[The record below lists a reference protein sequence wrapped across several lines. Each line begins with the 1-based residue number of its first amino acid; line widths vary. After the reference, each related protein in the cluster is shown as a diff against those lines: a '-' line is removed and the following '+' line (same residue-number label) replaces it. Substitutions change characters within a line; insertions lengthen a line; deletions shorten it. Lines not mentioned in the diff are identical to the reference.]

1 MRKRGIKNYI
11 EIIEHL
17 KNIILG
23 TKFENH
29 VFSVGGCER
38 DLILDSPIK
47 DIDIVVDLPNG
58 GIEFANWLKDSG
70 YTIGSVVVYEH
81 FGTAM
86 FRLKDYPDEE
96 IEAVQTRKECYRD
109 MESRNPETAFG
120 SIMDDCQRRDF
131 TINAIYRNIS
141 TGDILDLNGKSFDDI
156 TDGWIRACGDPNI
169 IFSEDPLRIL
179 RAVRFKY
186 RLGDHFL
193 IEKDTYQGILTHKD
207 RLSIIS
213 QERITDEFSKIITG
227 KNADQA
233 FNFLMNLGVLHYIF
247 PCDLDEMTL
256 ESYMMG
262 VLYNS
267 IDAVPSN
274 LKIRLSRI
282 FKAFSNNKTEEI
294 MRNMRY
300 SNDVIKDVIWF
311 KNHSDAKSVSNIK
324 GLRKF
329 MYECKT
335 SSRFINALSIFR
347 ADEGEE
353 FRRLVFSTALKEVG
367 NKMFDYKL
375 PVNGNDI
382 MKTLDIEGGPIIKKI
397 LDELLDLA
405 FSDPT
410 LTKDDFIKYVIEH
423 YKK

>member
-1 MRKRGIKNYI
+1 MVKKGVKNYM
-11 EIIEHL
+11 EIIEYL
-17 KNIILG
+17 RSIILG

-47 DIDIVVDLPNG
+47 DIDIVIDLPNG
-58 GIEFANWLKDSG
+58 GIEFANWLKDNG
-70 YTIGSVVVYEH
+70 HTVGSVVVYEH

-193 IEKDTYQGILTHKD
+193 IEKDTYQGILAHKD

-227 KNADQA
+227 KNAGQA
-233 FNFLMNLGVLHYIF
+233 FNFLLNLKVLHYIF

-256 ESYMMG
+256 KSYMMWIPN
-262 VLYNS
+262 NS
-267 IDAVPSN
+267 MDTVPSN
-274 LKIRLSRI
+274 LEIRLSRI
-282 FKAFSNNKTEEI
+282 FKAFSDSKTEEI

-335 SSRFINALSIFR
+335 SSRFINALSVFR

-367 NKMFDYKL
+367 NKMFGYKL
-375 PVNGNDI
+375 PINGNDVMEVLNI
-382 MKTLDIEGGPIIKKI
+382 KGGPIIKKI
-397 LDELLDLA
+397 LDELLDYA
-405 FSDPT
+405 FYDPDI
-410 LTKDDFIKYVIEH
+410 TKEECIRYIKEH
-423 YKK
+423 YME

>member
-1 MRKRGIKNYI
+1 MVKKGVKNYM
-11 EIIEHL
+11 EIIEYL
-17 KNIILG
+17 RSIILG

-47 DIDIVVDLPNG
+47 DIDIVIDLPNG
-58 GIEFANWLKDSG
+58 GIEFANWLKDNG
-70 YTIGSVVVYEH
+70 YTVGSVVVYEH

-86 FRLKDYPDEE
+86 FRLKDYPGEE

-186 RLGDHFL
+186 RLGDHFV

-262 VLYNS
+262 ALYNS

-282 FKAFSNNKTEEI
+282 FKSFSDNKTEKI

-335 SSRFINALSIFR
+335 SSRFINALSVFR

-353 FRRLVFSTALKEVG
+353 FRRLVFSTALKKVG

-410 LTKDDFIKYVIEH
+410 LTKDDFIKYVVEH

>member
-1 MRKRGIKNYI
+1 MVKKGVKNYI
-11 EIIEHL
+11 EIIEYL
-17 KNIILG
+17 RSIILG

-38 DLILDSPIK
+38 DLILDAPIK
-47 DIDIVVDLPNG
+47 DIDIVSDLPSG
-58 GIEFANWLKDSG
+58 GIEFANWLKDNN
-70 YTIGSVVVYEH
+70 YTVGSVVVYEH

-213 QERITDEFSKIITG
+213 HERITDEFSKIITG
-227 KNADQA
+227 KNAGQA
-233 FNFLMNLGVLHYIF
+233 FNFLMNLRVLHYIF
-247 PCDLDEMTL
+247 PCDLDEITL
-256 ESYMMG
+256 ESYMIGM
-262 VLYNS
+262 LYNS
-267 IDAVPSN
+267 IDDVPSN

-282 FKAFSNNKTEEI
+282 FKAFSDNKTEEI

-311 KNHSDAKSVSNIK
+311 KNHSDAKLVSNIK

-335 SSRFINALSIFR
+335 SSRFINALSVFR

-375 PVNGNDI
+375 PVDGNDI

>member
-1 MRKRGIKNYI
+1 MVKKGVKNYI

-38 DLILDSPIK
+38 DLILDSPIQ
-47 DIDIVVDLPNG
+47 DIDIVIDLPNG
-58 GIEFANWLKDSG
+58 GIEFANWLKDNN
-70 YTIGSVVVYEH
+70 YTVGSVVVYEH

-120 SIMDDCQRRDF
+120 TIMEDCQRRDF

-193 IEKDTYQGILTHKD
+193 IEKETYEGILTHKD

-227 KNADQA
+227 KNAGQA
-233 FNFLMNLGVLHYIF
+233 FNFLMILRVLHYIF

-256 ESYMMG
+256 ESYMAGM
-262 VLYNS
+262 LYNS
-267 IDAVPSN
+267 IDSVPSN
-274 LKIRLSRI
+274 LEIRLSKI
-282 FKAFSNNKTEEI
+282 FKAFSDNKTEEI

-300 SNDVIKDVIWF
+300 SNDVIKNVIWF

-335 SSRFINALSIFR
+335 LPRFINALSVFR

-353 FRRLVFSTALKEVG
+353 FHRLVFGTALKKVG
-367 NKMFDYKL
+367 NKMFGYKL
-375 PVNGNDI
+375 PVDGNDI
-382 MKTLDIEGGPIIKKI
+382 MKTLDIEGGPIIRKI
-397 LDELLDLA
+397 LNELLDLA
-405 FSDPT
+405 FEDPT
-410 LTKDDFIKYVIEH
+410 LTKDDFIKYVVEH

>member
-1 MRKRGIKNYI
+1 MVKKGVKNYM
-11 EIIEHL
+11 EIIEYL
-17 KNIILG
+17 RSIILG

-38 DLILDSPIK
+38 DLILDAPIK
-47 DIDIVVDLPNG
+47 DIDIVIDLPNG
-58 GIEFANWLKDSG
+58 GIEFANWLKDND
-70 YTIGSVVVYEH
+70 YTVGSVVVYEH

-96 IEAVQTRKECYRD
+96 IESVQTRKECYRD

-120 SIMDDCQRRDF
+120 TIMEDCQRRDF

-186 RLGDHFL
+186 RLGDRFL
-193 IEKDTYQGILTHKD
+193 IEKNTYQGILTHKD

-227 KNADQA
+227 KNAGQA
-233 FNFLMNLGVLHYIF
+233 FNFLVNLRVLHYIF

-274 LKIRLSRI
+274 LEIRLSRI
-282 FKAFSNNKTEEI
+282 FKTFSDNKTEEI

-300 SNDVIKDVIWF
+300 SNDVIWF
-311 KNHSDAKSVSNIK
+311 KNHSDAKSVSSIK

-335 SSRFINALSIFR
+335 LPRFINALSVFR

-353 FRRLVFSTALKEVG
+353 FYRLVFGTALKKVG
-367 NKMFDYKL
+367 NKMFGYKL
-375 PVNGNDI
+375 PVDGNDI

-410 LTKDDFIKYVIEH
+410 LTKDDFIKYVVEH

>member
-1 MRKRGIKNYI
+1 MRIRGIKNYI

-47 DIDIVVDLPNG
+47 DIDIVIDLPNG
-58 GIEFANWLKDSG
+58 GIEFANWLKDNG
-70 YTIGSVVVYEH
+70 HTVGSVVVYEH

-256 ESYMMG
+256 KSYMMG
-262 VLYNS
+262 AFYNS

-282 FKAFSNNKTEEI
+282 FKSFSDNKTEEI

-311 KNHSDAKSVSNIK
+311 KNHSDAKLVSNIK

-335 SSRFINALSIFR
+335 SSRFINALSVFR

-397 LDELLDLA
+397 LNELLDLA

-410 LTKDDFIKYVIEH
+410 LTKDDFIKYVVEH

>member
-1 MRKRGIKNYI
+1 MRIRGIKNYI

-47 DIDIVVDLPNG
+47 DIDIVIDLPNG
-58 GIEFANWLKDSG
+58 GIEFANWLKDNG
-70 YTIGSVVVYEH
+70 YTVGSVVVYEH
-81 FGTAM
+81 FGTAT

-186 RLGDHFL
+186 RLGDRFL

-227 KNADQA
+227 KNAGQA
-233 FNFLMNLGVLHYIF
+233 FNFLVNLRVLHYIF

-282 FKAFSNNKTEEI
+282 FKAFSDSKTEEI

-300 SNDVIKDVIWF
+300 SNDVIKNVIWF
-311 KNHSDAKSVSNIK
+311 KNHSDAKSVSSIK

-335 SSRFINALSIFR
+335 LPRFINALSVFR

-375 PVNGNDI
+375 PVDGNDI

-405 FSDPT
+405 FSNPT
-410 LTKDDFIKYVIEH
+410 LTKDDFIKYVVER

>member
-1 MRKRGIKNYI
+1 MVKKGVKNYI
-11 EIIEHL
+11 EIIECL

-38 DLILDSPIK
+38 DLILDAPIK
-47 DIDIVVDLPNG
+47 DIDIVIDLPNG
-58 GIEFANWLKDSG
+58 GIEFANWLKDNG
-70 YTIGSVVVYEH
+70 HTVGSVVVYEH

-120 SIMDDCQRRDF
+120 TIMEDCQRRDF

-186 RLGDHFL
+186 RLGDRFL

-227 KNADQA
+227 KNAGQA
-233 FNFLMNLGVLHYIF
+233 FNFLVNLRVLHYIF

-256 ESYMMG
+256 ESYMIGM
-262 VLYNS
+262 LYNS

-274 LKIRLSRI
+274 LEIRLSRI
-282 FKAFSNNKTEEI
+282 FKTFSDNKTEEI

-300 SNDVIKDVIWF
+300 SNDVIKNVIWF
-311 KNHSDAKSVSNIK
+311 KNHSDAKSVSSIK

-335 SSRFINALSIFR
+335 LPRFINALSVFR

-353 FRRLVFSTALKEVG
+353 FHRLVFGTALKKVG
-367 NKMFDYKL
+367 NKMFGYKL
-375 PVNGNDI
+375 PVDGNDI

-410 LTKDDFIKYVIEH
+410 LTKDDFIKYVVEH

>member
-1 MRKRGIKNYI
+1 MVKKGVKNYM
-11 EIIEHL
+11 EIIEYL
-17 KNIILG
+17 RSIILG

-38 DLILDSPIK
+38 DLILDAPIK
-47 DIDIVVDLPNG
+47 DIDIVIDLPNG
-58 GIEFANWLKDSG
+58 GIEFANWLKDND
-70 YTIGSVVVYEH
+70 YTVGSVVVYEH

-193 IEKDTYQGILTHKD
+193 IEKETYEGILTHKD

-227 KNADQA
+227 KNAGHA
-233 FNFLMNLGVLHYIF
+233 FNFLMILRVLHYIF

-256 ESYMMG
+256 ESYMAGM
-262 VLYNS
+262 LYNS
-267 IDAVPSN
+267 IDSVPSN
-274 LKIRLSRI
+274 LEIRLSRI
-282 FKAFSNNKTEEI
+282 FKAFSDNKTEEI

-300 SNDVIKDVIWF
+300 SNDVIKNVIWF

-335 SSRFINALSIFR
+335 LPRFINALSVFR

-353 FRRLVFSTALKEVG
+353 FHRLVFGTALKKVG
-367 NKMFDYKL
+367 NKMFGYKL
-375 PVNGNDI
+375 PVDGNDI

-410 LTKDDFIKYVIEH
+410 LTKDDFIKYIVEH

>member
-1 MRKRGIKNYI
+1 MVKKGVKNYI
-11 EIIEHL
+11 EIIECL
-17 KNIILG
+17 KSIILG

-38 DLILDSPIK
+38 DLILDSPIQ
-47 DIDIVVDLPNG
+47 DIDIVIDLPNG
-58 GIEFANWLKDSG
+58 GIEFANWLKDND
-70 YTIGSVVVYEH
+70 YTVGSVVVYEH

-120 SIMDDCQRRDF
+120 SIMEDCQRRDF

-186 RLGDHFL
+186 RLGDRFL
-193 IEKDTYQGILTHKD
+193 IEKNTYQGILTHKD

-227 KNADQA
+227 KNAGQA
-233 FNFLMNLGVLHYIF
+233 FNFLVNLRVLHYIF

-256 ESYMMG
+256 ESYMIGM
-262 VLYNS
+262 LYNS

-274 LKIRLSRI
+274 LEIRLSRI
-282 FKAFSNNKTEEI
+282 FKTFSDNKTEEI

-300 SNDVIKDVIWF
+300 SNDVIKNVIWF
-311 KNHSDAKSVSNIK
+311 KNHSDAKSVSSIK

-335 SSRFINALSIFR
+335 LPRFINALSVFR

-353 FRRLVFSTALKEVG
+353 FHRLVFGTALKKVG
-367 NKMFDYKL
+367 NKMFGYKL
-375 PVNGNDI
+375 PVDGNDI
-382 MKTLDIEGGPIIKKI
+382 MKTLDIEGGPIIRKI
-397 LDELLDLA
+397 LNELLDLA
-405 FSDPT
+405 FDDPT
-410 LTKDDFIKYVIEH
+410 LTKDDFIKYAVEH

>member
-1 MRKRGIKNYI
+1 MRKGGIKNYI
-11 EIIEHL
+11 EIIEYL
-17 KNIILG
+17 RSIILG

-47 DIDIVVDLPNG
+47 DIDIVIDLPNG
-58 GIEFANWLKDSG
+58 GIEFANWLKDNG
-70 YTIGSVVVYEH
+70 YTVGSVVVYEH

-156 TDGWIRACGDPNI
+156 TNGWIRACGDPNI

-186 RLGDHFL
+186 RLGDRFL

-213 QERITDEFSKIITG
+213 HERITDEFSKIITG
-227 KNADQA
+227 KNAGQA
-233 FNFLMNLGVLHYIF
+233 FSFLMNLGVLHYIF

-282 FKAFSNNKTEEI
+282 FKAFSDNKIEEI

-300 SNDVIKDVIWF
+300 SKDVIKDVIWF

-335 SSRFINALSIFR
+335 GPRFINALSVFR

-367 NKMFDYKL
+367 NKMFGYKL
-375 PVNGNDI
+375 PINGNDVMEVLNI
-382 MKTLDIEGGPIIKKI
+382 KGGPIIKTI
-397 LDELLDLA
+397 LDELLDYA
-405 FSDPT
+405 FYDPDI
-410 LTKDDFIKYVIEH
+410 TKEECINYIKEH
-423 YKK
+423 YMK

>member
-1 MRKRGIKNYI
+1 MAKKGVKNYM
-11 EIIEHL
+11 EIIEYL
-17 KNIILG
+17 RSIILG

-38 DLILDSPIK
+38 DLILDAPIK
-47 DIDIVVDLPNG
+47 DIDIVIDLPNG
-58 GIEFANWLKDSG
+58 GIEFANWLKDND
-70 YTIGSVVVYEH
+70 YTVGSVVVYEH

-186 RLGDHFL
+186 RLGDRFL

-227 KNADQA
+227 KNAGQA

-262 VLYNS
+262 VLHNS

-282 FKAFSNNKTEEI
+282 FKAFSDNKTEEI

-300 SNDVIKDVIWF
+300 SKDVIKDVIWF

-335 SSRFINALSIFR
+335 GPRFINALSVFR

-375 PVNGNDI
+375 PIDGNDI
-382 MKTLDIEGGPIIKKI
+382 MKVLDIEGGPIIKKI

-410 LTKDDFIKYVIEH
+410 LTKDDFIKYVVEH

>member
-1 MRKRGIKNYI
+1 MVKKGVKNYM
-11 EIIEHL
+11 EIIEYL
-17 KNIILG
+17 RSIILG

-47 DIDIVVDLPNG
+47 DIDIVIDLPNG
-58 GIEFANWLKDSG
+58 GIEFANWLKDNG
-70 YTIGSVVVYEH
+70 YTVGSVVVYEH

-193 IEKDTYQGILTHKD
+193 IEKDTYQGILAHKD

-227 KNADQA
+227 KNAGQA
-233 FNFLMNLGVLHYIF
+233 FNFLINLGVLHYIF

-282 FKAFSNNKTEEI
+282 FKAFSDSKTEEI

-335 SSRFINALSIFR
+335 SSRFINALSVFR

-367 NKMFDYKL
+367 NKMFGYKL
-375 PVNGNDI
+375 PINCNDVMEVLNI
-382 MKTLDIEGGPIIKKI
+382 KGGPIIKKI
-397 LDELLDLA
+397 LDELLDYA
-405 FSDPT
+405 FYDPDI
-410 LTKDDFIKYVIEH
+410 TKEECISYIKEH
-423 YKK
+423 YME

>member
-1 MRKRGIKNYI
+1 
-11 EIIEHL
+11 
-17 KNIILG
+17 
-23 TKFENH
+23 
-29 VFSVGGCER
+29 
-38 DLILDSPIK
+38 
-47 DIDIVVDLPNG
+47 
-58 GIEFANWLKDSG
+58 
-70 YTIGSVVVYEH
+70 
-81 FGTAM
+81 M

-120 SIMDDCQRRDF
+120 TIMEDCQRRDF

-156 TDGWIRACGDPNI
+156 TDGWIRTCGDPNI

-193 IEKDTYQGILTHKD
+193 IEKETYEGILTHKD
-207 RLSIIS
+207 RLNIIS

-227 KNADQA
+227 KNAGQA
-233 FNFLMNLGVLHYIF
+233 FNFLLNLKVLHYIF

-256 ESYMMG
+256 ESYMTGM
-262 VLYNS
+262 LYNS
-267 IDAVPSN
+267 IDSVPSN
-274 LKIRLSRI
+274 LEIRLSRI
-282 FKAFSNNKTEEI
+282 FKTFSDNKTEEI

-300 SNDVIKDVIWF
+300 SNDVIKNVIWF

-335 SSRFINALSIFR
+335 LPRFINALSVFR

-353 FRRLVFSTALKEVG
+353 FHRLVFGTALKKVG
-367 NKMFDYKL
+367 NKMFGYKL
-375 PVNGNDI
+375 PVDGNDI
-382 MKTLDIEGGPIIKKI
+382 MKILDIEGGPIIRKI
-397 LDELLDLA
+397 LNELLDLA
-405 FSDPT
+405 FEDPT
-410 LTKDDFIKYVIEH
+410 LTKDDFIKYVVEH

>member
-1 MRKRGIKNYI
+1 MVKKGVKNYI
-11 EIIEHL
+11 EIIEYL

-38 DLILDSPIK
+38 DLILDAPIK
-47 DIDIVVDLPNG
+47 DIDIVIDLPNG
-58 GIEFANWLKDSG
+58 GIEFANWLKDND
-70 YTIGSVVVYEH
+70 YTVGSVVVYEH

-120 SIMDDCQRRDF
+120 TIMEDCQRRDF

-186 RLGDHFL
+186 RLGDRFL

-227 KNADQA
+227 KNAGQA
-233 FNFLMNLGVLHYIF
+233 FNFLVNLRVLHYIF

-274 LKIRLSRI
+274 LEIRLSRI
-282 FKAFSNNKTEEI
+282 FKTFSDNKTEEI

-300 SNDVIKDVIWF
+300 SNDVINNVIWF
-311 KNHSDAKSVSNIK
+311 KNHSDAKSVSSIK

-335 SSRFINALSIFR
+335 LPRFINALSVFR

-353 FRRLVFSTALKEVG
+353 FHRLVFGTALKKVG
-367 NKMFDYKL
+367 NKMFGYKL
-375 PVNGNDI
+375 PVDGNDI

-410 LTKDDFIKYVIEH
+410 LTKDDFIKYVVEH

>member
-1 MRKRGIKNYI
+1 MVKKGVKNYI
-11 EIIEHL
+11 EIIEYL
-17 KNIILG
+17 RSIILG

-38 DLILDSPIK
+38 DLILDSPIQ
-47 DIDIVVDLPNG
+47 DIDIVIDLPNG
-58 GIEFANWLKDSG
+58 GIEFANWLKDND
-70 YTIGSVVVYEH
+70 YTVGSVVAYEH

-86 FRLKDYPDEE
+86 FRLKDYPNEE

-120 SIMDDCQRRDF
+120 TIMEDCQRRDF

-193 IEKDTYQGILTHKD
+193 IEKETYEGILTHKD

-227 KNADQA
+227 KNADHA
-233 FNFLMNLGVLHYIF
+233 FNFLVNLRVLHYIF
-247 PCDLDEMTL
+247 PCDLDEMML
-256 ESYMMG
+256 ESYMAGM
-262 VLYNS
+262 LYNS
-267 IDAVPSN
+267 IDSVPSN
-274 LKIRLSRI
+274 LEIRLSRI
-282 FKAFSNNKTEEI
+282 FKAFSDNKTEEI

-300 SNDVIKDVIWF
+300 SNDVIKNVIWF

-329 MYECKT
+329 MY
-335 SSRFINALSIFR
+335 
-347 ADEGEE
+347 
-353 FRRLVFSTALKEVG
+353 
-367 NKMFDYKL
+367 
-375 PVNGNDI
+375 
-382 MKTLDIEGGPIIKKI
+382 
-397 LDELLDLA
+397 
-405 FSDPT
+405 
-410 LTKDDFIKYVIEH
+410 
-423 YKK
+423 

>member
-1 MRKRGIKNYI
+1 MVKKGVKNYI
-11 EIIEHL
+11 EIIEYL

-38 DLILDSPIK
+38 DLILDAPIK
-47 DIDIVVDLPNG
+47 DIDIVIDLPNG
-58 GIEFANWLKDSG
+58 GIEFANWLKDND
-70 YTIGSVVVYEH
+70 YTVGSVVVYEH

-120 SIMDDCQRRDF
+120 TIMEDCQRRDF

-186 RLGDHFL
+186 RLGDRFL

-262 VLYNS
+262 ALYNS

-282 FKAFSNNKTEEI
+282 FKAFSDNKTEEI

-300 SNDVIKDVIWF
+300 SNDVIKNVIWF
-311 KNHSDAKSVSNIK
+311 KNHSDAKSVSDIK

-335 SSRFINALSIFR
+335 PPRFINALSVFR

-353 FRRLVFSTALKEVG
+353 FHRLVFGTALKKVG
-367 NKMFDYKL
+367 NKMFGYKL
-375 PVNGNDI
+375 PVDGNDI

-410 LTKDDFIKYVIEH
+410 LTKDDFIKYVVEH

>member
-38 DLILDSPIK
+38 DLILDSPIQ
-47 DIDIVVDLPNG
+47 DIDIVIDLPNG
-58 GIEFANWLKDSG
+58 GIEFANWLKDNG
-70 YTIGSVVVYEH
+70 YTVGSVVVYEH

-227 KNADQA
+227 KNAGQA
-233 FNFLMNLGVLHYIF
+233 FNFLINLGVLHYIF

-282 FKAFSNNKTEEI
+282 FKAFSDSKTEEI

-335 SSRFINALSIFR
+335 LPRFINALSVFR

-375 PVNGNDI
+375 PINGNDVMEVLNI
-382 MKTLDIEGGPIIKKI
+382 KGGPIIKTI
-397 LDELLDLA
+397 LDELLDYA
-405 FSDPT
+405 FYDPDI
-410 LTKDDFIKYVIEH
+410 TKEECISYIKEH
-423 YKK
+423 YME

>member
-1 MRKRGIKNYI
+1 MVKKGEKNYI

-38 DLILDSPIK
+38 DLILDAPIK
-47 DIDIVVDLPNG
+47 DIDIVIDLPNG
-58 GIEFANWLKDSG
+58 GIEFANWLKDND
-70 YTIGSVVVYEH
+70 YTVGSVVVYEH

-120 SIMDDCQRRDF
+120 TIMEDCQRRDF

-193 IEKDTYQGILTHKD
+193 IEKETYEGILTHKD

-227 KNADQA
+227 KNAGQA
-233 FNFLMNLGVLHYIF
+233 FNFLVNLRVLHYIF

-262 VLYNS
+262 ILYNS

-274 LKIRLSRI
+274 LEIRLSRI
-282 FKAFSNNKTEEI
+282 FKTFSDNKTEEI

-300 SNDVIKDVIWF
+300 SNDVIKNVMWF
-311 KNHSDAKSVSNIK
+311 KNHSDAKSVSSIK

-335 SSRFINALSIFR
+335 LPRFINALSVFR

-353 FRRLVFSTALKEVG
+353 FHRLVFGTALKKVG
-367 NKMFDYKL
+367 NKMFGYKL
-375 PVNGNDI
+375 PVDGNDI

-410 LTKDDFIKYVIEH
+410 LTKVDFIKYVVEH

>member
-1 MRKRGIKNYI
+1 MLNKDYNAIIAYIKGIIKDTI
-11 EIIEHL
+11 
-17 KNIILG
+17 
-23 TKFENH
+23 FENN

-38 DLILDSPIK
+38 DFLIGSEIK
-47 DIDIVVDLPNG
+47 DIDLVIKSIPNG
-58 GIEFANWLKDSG
+58 GVKFSMFLYENNYLCYEPVI
-70 YTIGSVVVYEH
+70 YEH
-81 FGTAM
+81 FGTAA
-86 FRLKDYPDEE
+86 FRLKQYPHIEL
-96 IEAVQTRKECYRD
+96 EAVQTRKECYRD

-120 SIMDDCQRRDF
+120 SIMEDCQRRDF

-186 RLGDHFL
+186 RLGDRFL

-227 KNADQA
+227 KNAGQA
-233 FNFLMNLGVLHYIF
+233 FNFLVNLRVLHYIF

-274 LKIRLSRI
+274 LEIRLSRI
-282 FKAFSNNKTEEI
+282 FKTFSDNKTEEI

-300 SNDVIKDVIWF
+300 SNDVIKNVIWF
-311 KNHSDAKSVSNIK
+311 KNHSDAKSVSSIK

-335 SSRFINALSIFR
+335 LPRFINALSVFR

-353 FRRLVFSTALKEVG
+353 FHRLVFGTALKKVG
-367 NKMFDYKL
+367 NKMFGYKL
-375 PVNGNDI
+375 PVDGNDI

-410 LTKDDFIKYVIEH
+410 LTKDDFIKYVVEH

>member
-1 MRKRGIKNYI
+1 MVKKGVKNYI
-11 EIIEHL
+11 EIIEYL
-17 KNIILG
+17 KNTILG

-38 DLILDSPIK
+38 DLILDAPIK
-47 DIDIVVDLPNG
+47 DIDIVIDLPNG
-58 GIEFANWLKDSG
+58 GIEFANWLKDND
-70 YTIGSVVVYEH
+70 YTVGSVVVYEH

-120 SIMDDCQRRDF
+120 TIMEDCQRRDF

-186 RLGDHFL
+186 RLGDRFL
-193 IEKDTYQGILTHKD
+193 IEKNTYQGILTHKD

-227 KNADQA
+227 KNAGQA
-233 FNFLMNLGVLHYIF
+233 FNFLVNLRVLHYIF

-274 LKIRLSRI
+274 LEIRLSRI
-282 FKAFSNNKTEEI
+282 FKTFSDNKTEEI

-300 SNDVIKDVIWF
+300 SNDVIKNVIWF
-311 KNHSDAKSVSNIK
+311 KNHSDAKSVSSIK

-335 SSRFINALSIFR
+335 LPRFINALSVFR

-353 FRRLVFSTALKEVG
+353 FHRLVFGTALKKVG
-367 NKMFDYKL
+367 NKMFGYKL
-375 PVNGNDI
+375 PVDGNDI

-410 LTKDDFIKYVIEH
+410 LTKDDFIKYVVEH

>member
-1 MRKRGIKNYI
+1 MVKKGVKNYI

-47 DIDIVVDLPNG
+47 DIDIVIDLPNG
-58 GIEFANWLKDSG
+58 GIEFANWLKDNG
-70 YTIGSVVVYEH
+70 YTVGSVVVYEH

-120 SIMDDCQRRDF
+120 TIMEDCQRRDF

-186 RLGDHFL
+186 RLGDRFL

-227 KNADQA
+227 KNAGQA
-233 FNFLMNLGVLHYIF
+233 FNFLVNLRVLHYIF

-256 ESYMMG
+256 ESYMIGM
-262 VLYNS
+262 LYNS

-274 LKIRLSRI
+274 LEIRLSRI
-282 FKAFSNNKTEEI
+282 FKTFSDNKTEEI

-300 SNDVIKDVIWF
+300 SNDVIKNVIWF
-311 KNHSDAKSVSNIK
+311 KNHSDAKSVSSIK

-335 SSRFINALSIFR
+335 LPRFINALSVFR

-353 FRRLVFSTALKEVG
+353 FHRLVFGTALKKVG
-367 NKMFDYKL
+367 NKMFGYKL
-375 PVNGNDI
+375 PVDGNDI
-382 MKTLDIEGGPIIKKI
+382 MKTLDIKGGPIIKKI

-410 LTKDDFIKYVIEH
+410 LTKDDFIKYVVEH

>member
-1 MRKRGIKNYI
+1 MVKKGVKNYM
-11 EIIEHL
+11 EIIEYL
-17 KNIILG
+17 RSIILG

-47 DIDIVVDLPNG
+47 DIDIVIDLPNG
-58 GIEFANWLKDSG
+58 GIEFANWLKDNG
-70 YTIGSVVVYEH
+70 YTVGSVVVYEH

-227 KNADQA
+227 KNAGQA
-233 FNFLMNLGVLHYIF
+233 FNFLINLGVLHYIF

-256 ESYMMG
+256 ESYMVG

-282 FKAFSNNKTEEI
+282 FKAFSDSKTEEI

-335 SSRFINALSIFR
+335 SSRFINALSVFR

-367 NKMFDYKL
+367 NKMFGYKL
-375 PVNGNDI
+375 PINGNDVMEVLNI
-382 MKTLDIEGGPIIKKI
+382 KGGPIIKKI
-397 LDELLDLA
+397 LDELLDYA
-405 FSDPT
+405 FYDPDI
-410 LTKDDFIKYVIEH
+410 TKEECIRYIKEH
-423 YKK
+423 YME

>member
-38 DLILDSPIK
+38 DLILDSPIQ
-47 DIDIVVDLPNG
+47 DIDIVIDLPNG
-58 GIEFANWLKDSG
+58 GIEFANWLKDNG
-70 YTIGSVVVYEH
+70 YTVGSVVVYEH

-227 KNADQA
+227 KNAGQA
-233 FNFLMNLGVLHYIF
+233 FNFLINLGVLHYIF

-282 FKAFSNNKTEEI
+282 FKAFSDSKTEEI

-335 SSRFINALSIFR
+335 SSRFINALSVFR

-375 PVNGNDI
+375 PINGNDVMEVLNI
-382 MKTLDIEGGPIIKKI
+382 KGGPIIKTI
-397 LDELLDLA
+397 LDELLDYA
-405 FSDPT
+405 FYDPDI
-410 LTKDDFIKYVIEH
+410 TKEECISYIKEH
-423 YKK
+423 YME

>member
-1 MRKRGIKNYI
+1 MVKKGVKNYI

-38 DLILDSPIK
+38 DLILDAPIK
-47 DIDIVVDLPNG
+47 DIDIVIDLPNG
-58 GIEFANWLKDSG
+58 GIEFANWLKDNG
-70 YTIGSVVVYEH
+70 YTVGSVVVYEH

-96 IEAVQTRKECYRD
+96 IESVQTRKECYRD

-120 SIMDDCQRRDF
+120 TIMEDCQRRDF

-186 RLGDHFL
+186 RLGDRFL
-193 IEKDTYQGILTHKD
+193 IEKNTYQGILTHKD

-227 KNADQA
+227 KNAGQA
-233 FNFLMNLGVLHYIF
+233 FNFLVNLRVLHYIF

-274 LKIRLSRI
+274 LEIRLSRI
-282 FKAFSNNKTEEI
+282 FKTFSDNKTEEI

-300 SNDVIKDVIWF
+300 SNDVIKNVIWF
-311 KNHSDAKSVSNIK
+311 KNHSDAKSVSSIK

-335 SSRFINALSIFR
+335 LPRFINALSVFR

-353 FRRLVFSTALKEVG
+353 FYRLVFGTALKKVG
-367 NKMFDYKL
+367 NKMFGYKL
-375 PVNGNDI
+375 PVDGNDI

-410 LTKDDFIKYVIEH
+410 LTKDDFIKYVVEH

>member
-1 MRKRGIKNYI
+1 MVKKGVKNYI
-11 EIIEHL
+11 EIIERL

-38 DLILDSPIK
+38 DLILDAPIK
-47 DIDIVVDLPNG
+47 DIDIVIDLPDG
-58 GIEFANWLKDSG
+58 GIEFANWLKDND
-70 YTIGSVVVYEH
+70 YTVGSVVVYEH

-120 SIMDDCQRRDF
+120 TIMEDCQRRDF

-186 RLGDHFL
+186 RLGGRFL

-233 FNFLMNLGVLHYIF
+233 FNFLVNLRVLHYIF

-256 ESYMMG
+256 ESYMAGM
-262 VLYNS
+262 LYNS
-267 IDAVPSN
+267 IDSVPSN
-274 LKIRLSRI
+274 LEIRLSRI
-282 FKAFSNNKTEEI
+282 FKTFSDNKTEEI

-300 SNDVIKDVIWF
+300 SNDVIKNVIWF
-311 KNHSDAKSVSNIK
+311 KNHSDAKLVSDIK

-335 SSRFINALSIFR
+335 LPCFINALSVFR

-353 FRRLVFSTALKEVG
+353 FHRLVFGTALKKVG
-367 NKMFDYKL
+367 NKMFGYKL
-375 PVNGNDI
+375 PVDGNDI

-405 FSDPT
+405 FNDPT
-410 LTKDDFIKYVIEH
+410 LTKDDFIKYVVEH

>member
-1 MRKRGIKNYI
+1 MIKRGVKNYT
-11 EIIEHL
+11 EIIECL

-47 DIDIVVDLPNG
+47 DIDIVIDLPNG
-58 GIEFANWLKDSG
+58 GIEFANWLKDNG
-70 YTIGSVVVYEH
+70 HTVGSVVVYEH

-193 IEKDTYQGILTHKD
+193 IEKDTYQGIFTHKD

-213 QERITDEFSKIITG
+213 QERITDEFNKIITG
-227 KNADQA
+227 KDADQA
-233 FNFLMNLGVLHYIF
+233 FIF
-247 PCDLDEMTL
+247 
-256 ESYMMG
+256 
-262 VLYNS
+262 
-267 IDAVPSN
+267 
-274 LKIRLSRI
+274 
-282 FKAFSNNKTEEI
+282 
-294 MRNMRY
+294 
-300 SNDVIKDVIWF
+300 
-311 KNHSDAKSVSNIK
+311 
-324 GLRKF
+324 
-329 MYECKT
+329 
-335 SSRFINALSIFR
+335 
-347 ADEGEE
+347 
-353 FRRLVFSTALKEVG
+353 
-367 NKMFDYKL
+367 
-375 PVNGNDI
+375 
-382 MKTLDIEGGPIIKKI
+382 
-397 LDELLDLA
+397 
-405 FSDPT
+405 
-410 LTKDDFIKYVIEH
+410 
-423 YKK
+423 